1 LFLIDISYLFAN
13 RESQSVAHR
22 YGVRVHGGAKNQGGS
37 FALPASASER
47 KPVVVWNITRTCN
60 LKCIHCYSNSEHKRY
75 AGELTNEEAR
85 KVIDDLAGFQIPV
98 LLFSGGEPLLRR
110 DLFEL
115 ASYANTKGIRMTLST
130 NGTVIDR
137 ETAAKIKGVGFSYVG
152 VSLDGMEEVHDFF
165 RGTSGAFRKT
175 ISGIRNL
182 IAMGQKTGLRLTLTE
197 YTIDQ
202 IDSLFDLIVAEGIR
216 RVCFYHL
223 VPSGRGEGLFK
234 IDSQKVRHGM
244 DRILKRTK
252 EIANQGYPLEVLTV
266 DNHADGPYLYLKLLE
281 QGNPRAGAV
290 YKRLLWN
297 GGGLYSSGV
306 GIACIDPQ
314 GNVHPDQFWSH
325 YSLGNVREHPFSAI
339 WTDPAEP
346 LLRGLRN
353 RKEYVYGRCRQC
365 RFFELCGGALRVRA
379 DLSTG
384 DPWGPDPGCYLTDEE
399 ISVDRFL
406 PAGKV

>member
-1 LFLIDISYLFAN
+1 MIDISYLFAN
-13 RESQSVAHR
+13 HESQSVVHR
-22 YGVRVHGGAKNQGGS
+22 YGVRVHGATKNHGEA

-75 AGELTNEEAR
+75 SGELTTQEAR
-85 KVIDDLAGFQIPV
+85 AVIDDLADFKVPV
-98 LLFSGGEPLLRR
+98 LLFSGGEPLLRH

-115 ASYANTKGIRMTLST
+115 ASYANAKGIRITLST
-130 NGTVIDR
+130 NGTLIDQEVAVEIK
-137 ETAAKIKGVGFSYVG
+137 ETGFSYVG
-152 VSLDGMEEVHDFF
+152 VSLDGMEMVHDFF

-175 ISGIRNL
+175 LSGIRNL
-182 IAMGQKTGLRLTLTE
+182 TEINQKTGLRLTLTE

-223 VPSGRGEGLFK
+223 VPSGRGGEILTICPKK
-234 IDSQKVRHGM
+234 IRYGI
-244 DRILKRTK
+244 DRILKRTQ

-281 QGNPRAGAV
+281 QENPRADGV
-290 YKRLLWN
+290 YKRLCWN

-306 GIACIDPQ
+306 GIASIGPQ
-314 GNVHPDQFWSH
+314 GDVHPDQFWSH
-325 YSLGNVREHPFSAI
+325 YALGNVRERTFSAI
-339 WTDPAEP
+339 WTNSEEP

-353 RKEYVYGRCRQC
+353 RKEYVHGRCRQC
-365 RFFELCGGALRVRA
+365 RFFNLCGGSLRVRA
-379 DLSTG
+379 DLTAG

-399 ISVDRFL
+399 IV
-406 PAGKV
+406 G

>member
-1 LFLIDISYLFAN
+1 MIDVSYLYAG

-22 YGVRVHGGAKNQGGS
+22 YGVRVHGAAKNNNKA

-60 LKCIHCYSNSEHKRY
+60 LKCIHCYSNSEHKHY
-75 AGELTNEEAR
+75 AGELTTKEAR
-85 KVIDDLAGFQIPV
+85 AVIDDLADFKVPV

-115 ASYANTKGIRMTLST
+115 ASYANAKGIRMTLST

-137 ETAAKIKGVGFSYVG
+137 EVADRIKEAGFSYVG
-152 VSLDGMEEVHDFF
+152 VSLDGMEMVHDFF
-165 RGTSGAFRKT
+165 RGTDGAFRKT
-175 ISGIRNL
+175 ISGIQNL
-182 IAMGQKTGLRLTLTE
+182 IEVNQKTGLRLTLTE

-202 IDSLFDLIVAEGIR
+202 IDSLFDLIVAKGIR

-223 VPSGRGEGLFK
+223 VPSGRGGK
-234 IDSQKVRHGM
+234 ILTVCPKKIRYGI
-244 DRILKRTK
+244 DRILKRTQ
-252 EIANQGYPLEVLTV
+252 EIADQGYPLEVLTV
-266 DNHADGPYLYLKLLE
+266 DNHADGPYVYLKLLE
-281 QGNPRAGAV
+281 QENPRAGDV
-290 YKRLLWN
+290 YKKLRWN
-297 GGGLYSSGV
+297 GGGFYSSGV

-325 YSLGNVREHPFSAI
+325 HSLGNVREYPFSAI
-339 WTDPAEP
+339 WTNSEEP

-353 RKEYVYGRCRQC
+353 KKEYVHGRCRQC
-365 RFFELCGGALRVRA
+365 RFFDLCGGSLRVRA
-379 DLSTG
+379 DFATG

-399 ISVDRFL
+399 IT
-406 PAGKV
+406 